1 MANVLGG
8 INLAQIAQ
16 QTLETLSAE
25 MPVVSA
31 FTTDFS
37 ADVADV
43 GESVS
48 TRVATAVSAGDATSG
63 YSSSDVTSTAKTIT
77 LNKHKHFTAKFT
89 DLEIAKGG
97 LNMLERTFV
106 RPAVHA
112 VVNAMMD
119 DLMALVTNANFAD
132 EVVIAA
138 ASFGADDVADLAG
151 DLTTK
156 NVPKSDRALVIKPTY
171 FSSLASDNAIQA
183 SYAYGNPDA
192 IRDNVV
198 PKVHGFNVYEYSD
211 IPENQ
216 YSHTP
221 SGGSAANYN
230 LQGFACG
237 PEALLIA
244 GRQPA
249 LPENWAGAVESV
261 QEPGTGVTLQLRNW
275 YEGKDGA
282 QYITATMIYGVA
294 VGTDS
299 LKKIIVAD

>member
-1 MANVLGG
+1 MANTLGG

-37 ADVADV
+37 SDVADV

-138 ASFGADDVADLAG
+138 ANFGADDVADLAG

-183 SYAYGNPDA
+183 SYAYGNTDA

-221 SGGSAANYN
+221 SGGSAADYN

-237 PEALLIA
+237 PEALLIV

-261 QEPGTGVTLQLRNW
+261 QEPGTGITIQLRNW
-275 YEGKDGA
+275 YEPKDGA
-282 QYITATMIYGVA
+282 QYITSTLIYGVA
-294 VGTDS
+294 AGTDS

>member
-1 MANVLGG
+1 MANTLGG

-25 MPVVSA
+25 MPIVSA

-37 ADVADV
+37 SDVADV

-63 YSSSDVTSTAKTIT
+63 YSATDVTSTAKTIT
-77 LNKHKHFTAKFT
+77 LNKHKHFTAAFT

-97 LNMLERTFV
+97 MDMLERTFV

-112 VVNAMMD
+112 VVNQMMD
-119 DLMALVTNANFAD
+119 DLLALVLTATYSN
-132 EVVIAA
+132 EVTVVAG
-138 ASFGADDVADLAG
+138 SFGADDVADLAG
-151 DLTTK
+151 DLTTL
-156 NVPKSDRALVIKPTY
+156 NVPKANRALVIKPAY
-171 FSSLASDNAIQA
+171 YANLAQDNAIQA
-183 SYAYGNPDA
+183 SYAYGGPGS
-192 IRDNVV
+192 IRDNAV

-211 IPENQ
+211 IP
-216 YSHTP
+216 
-221 SGGSAANYN
+221 ANSES
-230 LQGFACG
+230 LEGFACG
-237 PEALLIA
+237 PEALIIA

-261 QEPGTGVTLQLRNW
+261 QDPGTGVTLQLRNW

-282 QYITATMIYGVA
+282 QYITATLIYGVA
-294 VGTDS
+294 AGTDS
-299 LKKIIVAD
+299 MKRIVSA

>member
-1 MANVLGG
+1 
-8 INLAQIAQ
+8 
-16 QTLETLSAE
+16 
-25 MPVVSA
+25 MPIVSA

-37 ADVADV
+37 SDVADV

-63 YSSSDVTSTAKTIT
+63 YSATDVTSTAKTIT
-77 LNKHKHFTAKFT
+77 LNKHKHFTAAFT

-97 LNMLERTFV
+97 MDMLERTFV

-119 DLMALVTNANFAD
+119 DLLALALNATFSNKVT
-132 EVVIAA
+132 VVAG
-138 ASFGADDVADLAG
+138 SFGADDVADLAG
-151 DLTTK
+151 DLTTL
-156 NVPKSDRALVIKPTY
+156 NVPKSDRALVIKPSY
-171 FSSLASDNAIQA
+171 YANLAQDNAIQA
-183 SYAYGNPDA
+183 SYAYGGPGS
-192 IRDNVV
+192 IQDNAV

-211 IPENQ
+211 IPANGEN
-216 YSHTP
+216 
-221 SGGSAANYN
+221 
-230 LQGFACG
+230 LEGFACG
-237 PEALLIA
+237 PESLIIA

-294 VGTDS
+294 TGTDS
-299 LKKIIVAD
+299 MKRIVSA

>member
-1 MANVLGG
+1 MANTLGG
-8 INLAQIAQ
+8 VNLAQIAQ

-25 MPVVSA
+25 MPIVSA

-37 ADVADV
+37 SDVADV

-48 TRVATAVSAGDATSG
+48 TRVATAVSAGDATTSG
-63 YSSSDVTSTAKTIT
+63 YSATDVTSTAKTIT
-77 LNKHKHFTAKFT
+77 LNKHKHFTAAFT

-97 LNMLERTFV
+97 MDMLERTFV

-119 DLMALVTNANFAD
+119 DLLALAVAATYSAEVT
-132 EVVIAA
+132 VVAG
-138 ASFGADDVADLAG
+138 SFGADDVADLAG
-151 DLTTK
+151 DLTTL
-156 NVPKSDRALVIKPTY
+156 NVPKADRALVIKPAY
-171 FSSLASDNAIQA
+171 YANLAQDNAIQA
-183 SYAYGNPDA
+183 SYAYGGPGS
-192 IRDNVV
+192 IRDNAV

-211 IPENQ
+211 IPANSEN
-216 YSHTP
+216 
-221 SGGSAANYN
+221 
-230 LQGFACG
+230 LEGFACG
-237 PEALLIA
+237 PEALIIA

-282 QYITATMIYGVA
+282 QYITATLIYGVA
-294 VGTDS
+294 AGTVS
-299 LKKIIVAD
+299 MKRIVSA

>member
-1 MANVLGG
+1 MNTLGG

-25 MPVVSA
+25 MPIVSA

-37 ADVADV
+37 SDIADV

-48 TRVATAVSAGDATSG
+48 TRVASAVSAGDATSG
-63 YSSSDVTSTAKTIT
+63 YSATDVTSTAKTIT

-97 LNMLERTFV
+97 LSMLERTFV
-106 RPAVHA
+106 RPAVHS

-119 DLMALVTNANFAD
+119 DMLALVTDTNFAD
-132 EVVIAA
+132 EVDVAA
-138 ASFGADDVADLAG
+138 ANFGADEVADLAG

-156 NVPKSDRALVIKPTY
+156 NVPKSDRALIIKPTY
-171 FSSLASDNAIQA
+171 FANLAQDNAIQA
-183 SYAYGNPDA
+183 SYAYGNTSA

-198 PKVHGFNVYEYSD
+198 PRVHGFNVYEYSD
-211 IPENQ
+211 IPANA
-216 YSHTP
+216 YNIGSPAVSH
-221 SGGSAANYN
+221 S

-282 QYITATMIYGVA
+282 QYITATLIYGVA
-294 VGTDS
+294 TGTDS
-299 LKKIIVAD
+299 LKKIVV

>member
-1 MANVLGG
+1 MANTLGG
-8 INLAQIAQ
+8 VNLAQIAQ

-25 MPVVSA
+25 MPIVSA

-37 ADVADV
+37 SDVADV

-63 YSSSDVTSTAKTIT
+63 YSATDVTSTAKTIT
-77 LNKHKHFTAKFT
+77 LNKHKHFTAAFT

-97 LNMLERTFV
+97 MDMLERTFV

-119 DLMALVTNANFAD
+119 DLLALAVTATYSN
-132 EVVIAA
+132 EVTVAA
-138 ASFGADDVADLAG
+138 GSFGADDVADLAG
-151 DLTTK
+151 DLTTL
-156 NVPKSDRALVIKPTY
+156 NVPKSGRALVIKPSY
-171 FSSLASDNAIQA
+171 YANLAQDNAIQA
-183 SYAYGNPDA
+183 SYAYGGPGS
-192 IRDNVV
+192 IQDNAV

-211 IPENQ
+211 IP
-216 YSHTP
+216 
-221 SGGSAANYN
+221 ANSES
-230 LQGFACG
+230 LEGFACG
-237 PEALLIA
+237 PEALIIA

-261 QEPGTGVTLQLRNW
+261 QDPGTGVTLQLRNW

-282 QYITATMIYGVA
+282 QYITATLIYGVA
-294 VGTDS
+294 AGTNS
-299 LKKIIVAD
+299 MKRIVSA

>member
-1 MANVLGG
+1 MANTLGG

-25 MPVVSA
+25 MPIVSA

-37 ADVADV
+37 SDVADV

-63 YSSSDVTSTAKTIT
+63 YSATDVTSTAKTIT
-77 LNKHKHFTAKFT
+77 LNKHKHFTAAFT

-97 LNMLERTFV
+97 MDMLERTFV

-112 VVNAMMD
+112 VVNQMMD
-119 DLMALVTNANFAD
+119 DLLALALTATYSNEVT
-132 EVVIAA
+132 VVAG
-138 ASFGADDVADLAG
+138 SFGADDVADLAG
-151 DLTTK
+151 DLTTL
-156 NVPKSDRALVIKPTY
+156 NVPKADRALVIKPAY
-171 FSSLASDNAIQA
+171 YANLAQDNAIQA
-183 SYAYGNPDA
+183 SYAYGGPGS
-192 IRDNVV
+192 IQDNAV

-216 YSHTP
+216 YSHNP
-221 SGGSAANYN
+221 GSGAANHN

-261 QEPGTGVTLQLRNW
+261 QDPGTGVTLQLRNW

-282 QYITATMIYGVA
+282 QYITATLIYGVA
-294 VGTDS
+294 SGTDS
-299 LKKIIVAD
+299 MKRIVSA

>member
-1 MANVLGG
+1 MANTLGG

-25 MPVVSA
+25 MPIVSA

-37 ADVADV
+37 SDVADV

-63 YSSSDVTSTAKTIT
+63 YSATDVTSTAKSIT
-77 LNKHKHFTAKFT
+77 LNKHKHFTAAFT

-97 LNMLERTFV
+97 MDMLERTFV

-112 VVNAMMD
+112 VVNQMMD
-119 DLMALVTNANFAD
+119 DLLALVLTATYSN
-132 EVVIAA
+132 EVTVVAG
-138 ASFGADDVADLAG
+138 SFGADDVADLAG
-151 DLTTK
+151 DLTTL
-156 NVPKSDRALVIKPTY
+156 NVPKANRALVIKPAY
-171 FSSLASDNAIQA
+171 YANLAQDNAIQA
-183 SYAYGNPDA
+183 SYAYGGPGS
-192 IRDNVV
+192 IRDNAV

-211 IPENQ
+211 IP
-216 YSHTP
+216 
-221 SGGSAANYN
+221 ANSES
-230 LQGFACG
+230 LEGFACG
-237 PEALLIA
+237 PEALIIA

-261 QEPGTGVTLQLRNW
+261 QDPGTGVTLQLRNW

-282 QYITATMIYGVA
+282 QYITATLIYGVA
-294 VGTDS
+294 AGTDS
-299 LKKIIVAD
+299 MKRIVSA

>member
-1 MANVLGG
+1 MANTLGG

-37 ADVADV
+37 SDVADV

-77 LNKHKHFTAKFT
+77 LNKHKHFTANFT
-89 DLEIAKGG
+89 DLEVAKGG
-97 LNMLERTFV
+97 LDMLERTFV

-119 DLMALVTNANFAD
+119 DLLALVVNATYSNNT
-132 EVVIAA
+132 VVTAA
-138 ASFGADDVADLAG
+138 NFGADDVATLAG
-151 DLTTK
+151 DLTTL
-156 NVPKSDRALVIKPTY
+156 NVPRSPRSMVIKPAY
-171 FSSLASDNAIQA
+171 YAALAKDNAIQA
-183 SYAYGNPDA
+183 SYAFGNPGA
-192 IRDNVV
+192 IQDNNI
-198 PKVHGFNVYEYSD
+198 PRVHGFDVLEYSD
-211 IPENQ
+211 IPANSEN
-216 YSHTP
+216 
-221 SGGSAANYN
+221 
-230 LQGFACG
+230 LEGFVCG
-237 PEALLIA
+237 KEALIIA

-261 QEPGTGVTLQLRNW
+261 QDPDTGITLQLRNW

-282 QYITATMIYGVA
+282 QYITATLIYGVA
-294 VGTDS
+294 AGTDS
-299 LKKIIVAD
+299 LKRILSA

>member
-1 MANVLGG
+1 MANTLGG

-25 MPVVSA
+25 MPIVSA

-37 ADVADV
+37 SDVADV

-63 YSSSDVTSTAKTIT
+63 YSATDVTSTAKTIT
-77 LNKHKHFTAKFT
+77 LNKHKHFTAAFT

-97 LNMLERTFV
+97 MDMLERTFV

-112 VVNAMMD
+112 VVNQMMD
-119 DLMALVTNANFAD
+119 DLLALVLTATYSN
-132 EVVIAA
+132 EVTVVA

-151 DLTTK
+151 DLTTL
-156 NVPKSDRALVIKPTY
+156 NVPKANRALVIKPAY
-171 FSSLASDNAIQA
+171 YANLAQDNAIQA
-183 SYAYGNPDA
+183 SYAYGGPGS
-192 IRDNVV
+192 IRDNAV

-211 IPENQ
+211 IP
-216 YSHTP
+216 
-221 SGGSAANYN
+221 ANSES
-230 LQGFACG
+230 LEGFACG
-237 PEALLIA
+237 PEALIIA

-261 QEPGTGVTLQLRNW
+261 QDPGTGVTLQLRNW

-282 QYITATMIYGVA
+282 QYITATLIYGVA
-294 VGTDS
+294 AGTDS
-299 LKKIIVAD
+299 MKRIVSA

>member
-1 MANVLGG
+1 MANTLGG

-37 ADVADV
+37 SEIADV

-48 TRVATAVSAGDATSG
+48 TRVASAVSAGDATSG
-63 YSSSDVTSTAKTIT
+63 YSATDVTSTAKTIT

-97 LNMLERTFV
+97 LDMLERTFV
-106 RPAVHA
+106 KPTVHA

-119 DLMALVTNANFAD
+119 DLLALVTDTNFPD
-132 EVVIAA
+132 EVDVAA

-156 NVPKSDRALVIKPTY
+156 NVAKTDRALVIKPTY
-171 FSSLASDNAIQA
+171 FASLAQDNAIQA
-183 SYAYGNPDA
+183 SYAYGNPSA

-211 IPENQ
+211 IPANT
-216 YSHTP
+216 YGIGSP
-221 SGGSAANYN
+221 SVDHS

-244 GRQPA
+244 ARQPA
-249 LPENWAGAVESV
+249 IPQNWAGAVESV
-261 QEPGTGVTLQLRNW
+261 QEPGTGMTIQLRNW
-275 YEGKDGA
+275 YSGSAGA
-282 QYITATMIYGVA
+282 QYLTGTVMYGVA

-299 LKKIIVAD
+299 LKKIVV

>member
-1 MANVLGG
+1 MANTLGG

-25 MPVVSA
+25 MPIVSA

-37 ADVADV
+37 SDVADV

-63 YSSSDVTSTAKTIT
+63 YSATDVTSTAKTIT
-77 LNKHKHFTAKFT
+77 LNKHKHFTAAFT

-97 LNMLERTFV
+97 MDMLERTFV

-112 VVNAMMD
+112 VVNQMMD
-119 DLMALVTNANFAD
+119 DLLALALTATYSN
-132 EVVIAA
+132 EVPVVAG
-138 ASFGADDVADLAG
+138 SFGADGVAALAG
-151 DLTTK
+151 GLTTL
-156 NVPKSDRALVIKPTY
+156 NVPKADRALVIKPAY
-171 FSSLASDNAIQA
+171 YANLAQDNAIQA
-183 SYAYGNPDA
+183 SYAYGGPGS
-192 IRDNVV
+192 IQDNAV

-211 IPENQ
+211 VPANSEN
-216 YSHTP
+216 
-221 SGGSAANYN
+221 
-230 LQGFACG
+230 LEGFACG
-237 PEALLIA
+237 PEALIIA

-282 QYITATMIYGVA
+282 QYITATLIYGVA
-294 VGTDS
+294 TGTDS
-299 LKKIIVAD
+299 MKRIVSA

>member
-1 MANVLGG
+1 MANTLGG

-37 ADVADV
+37 SEIADV

-48 TRVATAVSAGDATSG
+48 TRVASAVSAGDATSG
-63 YSSSDVTSTAKTIT
+63 YSATDVTSTAKTIT

-97 LNMLERTFV
+97 LDMLERTFV
-106 RPAVHA
+106 KPTVHA

-119 DLMALVTNANFAD
+119 DLLALVTDTNFAD
-132 EVVIAA
+132 EVDVAA

-156 NVPKSDRALVIKPTY
+156 NVPKTDRALVIKPTY
-171 FSSLASDNAIQA
+171 FASLAQDNAIQA
-183 SYAYGNPDA
+183 SYAYGNPSA

-211 IPENQ
+211 IPANA
-216 YSHTP
+216 YNIGSPAVSH
-221 SGGSAANYN
+221 S

-294 VGTDS
+294 TGTDS
-299 LKKIIVAD
+299 LKKIVV

>member
-1 MANVLGG
+1 MANTLGG

-37 ADVADV
+37 SEIADV

-48 TRVATAVSAGDATSG
+48 TRVASAVSAGDATSG
-63 YSSSDVTSTAKTIT
+63 YSATDVTSTAKTIT

-97 LNMLERTFV
+97 LDMLERTFV
-106 RPAVHA
+106 KPTVHA

-119 DLMALVTNANFAD
+119 DLLALVTDTNFAD
-132 EVVIAA
+132 EVDVAA

-156 NVPKSDRALVIKPTY
+156 NVPKTDRALVIKPTY
-171 FSSLASDNAIQA
+171 FASLAQDNAIQA
-183 SYAYGNPDA
+183 SYAYGNPSA

-211 IPENQ
+211 IPANA
-216 YSHTP
+216 YNIGSPAVSH
-221 SGGSAANYN
+221 S

-244 GRQPA
+244 ARQPA
-249 LPENWAGAVESV
+249 IPQNWAGAVESV

-294 VGTDS
+294 TGTDS
-299 LKKIIVAD
+299 LKKIVV